1 MPAGLGQR
9 RCATAGTS
17 SCARAAG
24 RFGIGLLSIGATQ
37 RGGFDAL
44 KTAWDICESKASEHG
59 KTVDRASWRLVGPMH
74 LAPTEEQ
81 ARRDVEFGLADWVDY
96 FKRVAA
102 LPLAPDTSDT
112 DELVD
117 AMNDSGLAV
126 IGTPEMAVAQ
136 IARLQEQSGG
146 FGSYLIMANDWADR
160 EHTQRSYE
168 LFAREVMPH
177 FQDSA
182 TSLVS
187 SRDWA
192 AANHEVFVGQM
203 TGAIAKAISEHYDEQ
218 AARAQDDVPA
228 VAHRR

>member
-1 MPAGLGQR
+1 
-9 RCATAGTS
+9 
-17 SCARAAG
+17 
-24 RFGIGLLSIGATQ
+24 
-37 RGGFDAL
+37 
-44 KTAWDICESKASEHG
+44 
-59 KTVDRASWRLVGPMH
+59 MH

-112 DELVD
+112 GELID

-228 VAHRR
+228 VAQRR